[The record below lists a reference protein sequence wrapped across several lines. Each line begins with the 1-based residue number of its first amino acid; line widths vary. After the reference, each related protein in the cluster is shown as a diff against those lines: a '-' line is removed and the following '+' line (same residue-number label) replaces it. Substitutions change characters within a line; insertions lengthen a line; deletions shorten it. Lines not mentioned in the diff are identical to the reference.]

1 MKTQARNWPLRIGTV
16 LALLLLAVAIFGP
29 SLAPYDPLEVYK
41 RLRINNHSYGGPPL
55 RALPPFETARFPLGV
70 DYISRDVLSRLLW
83 TVRPTL
89 ILCAVVVAARLLIGL
104 VVGTLAGWFGRRAIW
119 LIDSISVLSGAIPL
133 LLVAIGILIEWQR
146 YDLPPSLLVFT
157 AALTV
162 TGWLNTASIVQSC
175 IQTTLHAPY
184 IESARAIGQSK
195 FGVFWRHV
203 LPQVWPVLP
212 MVIAAELSAVTL
224 LVAELGYLG
233 FFIVERRLPPRT

>member
-1 MKTQARNWPLRIGTV
+1 M
-16 LALLLLAVAIFGP
+16 
-29 SLAPYDPLEVYK
+29 
-41 RLRINNHSYGGPPL
+41 

-83 TVRPTL
+83 AVRPTL

-162 TGWLNTASIVQSC
+162 TGWLNTASIV
-175 IQTTLHAPY
+175 
-184 IESARAIGQSK
+184 
-195 FGVFWRHV
+195 
-203 LPQVWPVLP
+203 
-212 MVIAAELSAVTL
+212 
-224 LVAELGYLG
+224 
-233 FFIVERRLPPRT
+233 

>member
-29 SLAPYDPLEVYK
+29 GLAPHDPLEVYK

-104 VVGTLAGWFGRRAIW
+104 VVGRLVWSSRNLADRLNQRVEWRDSTVAGRHRHPDRMATL
-119 LIDSISVLSGAIPL
+119 
-133 LLVAIGILIEWQR
+133 
-146 YDLPPSLLVFT
+146 
-157 AALTV
+157 
-162 TGWLNTASIVQSC
+162 
-175 IQTTLHAPY
+175 
-184 IESARAIGQSK
+184 
-195 FGVFWRHV
+195 
-203 LPQVWPVLP
+203 
-212 MVIAAELSAVTL
+212 
-224 LVAELGYLG
+224 
-233 FFIVERRLPPRT
+233 